1 MRPIRD
7 RGSLFRGGGKNFLV
21 RDVQPAK
28 IIDLENCRAQT
39 LEKQLITVTL
49 VPAYI
54 GMSLA

>member
-1 MRPIRD
+1 M
-7 RGSLFRGGGKNFLV
+7 SVTGKNFLV

-28 IIDLENCRAQT
+28 IIDLENCHAQT